1 MFCRVDRGTVV
12 RKKAKQVLK
21 LLTEDAYLKDERDK
35 AKKLTK
41 TILGQGSSQSSSG
54 QTSSSRYGGFG
65 NTDMLS
71 SGRKGHEFDTESEEF
86 HIDKKFTAFEE
97 RILSE
102 KRGNRPEKKMNA
114 HADSTNSDGWKAFE
128 DDATPVPSTA
138 NVDETS
144 WANFSVRL
152 LDLVLAGRGGT
163 LRILVWDLF
172 THISSSPPQCNSV
185 FFFCMIS

>member
-41 TILGQGSSQSSSG
+41 TILGQGSSQSSG
-54 QTSSSRYGGFG
+54 GHTSSSRYGGFG
-65 NTDMLS
+65 NADTLS
-71 SGRKGHEFDTESEEF
+71 SGRKGHEFDRDSEEF

-102 KRGNRPEKKMNA
+102 KRANRPDTKMKANVESA
-114 HADSTNSDGWKAFE
+114 NSDDWRAFE
-128 DDATPVPSTA
+128 DDAAPVPSTA
-138 NVDETS
+138 NVDESS

-163 LRILVWDLF
+163 LGILVWDLF
-172 THISSSPPQCNSV
+172 TQISFSPPQSNSC
-185 FFFCMIS
+185 FFLV